1 MKYCT
6 SVVDKAIQLVRQHPN
21 QAARYCLDLP
31 QYMKEF
37 RTIQLLL
44 PRQVGKSTYIKT
56 HATEDDIILYPTS
69 EMLRTHGYK
78 SVNSYS
84 AKSLLRLGLDGGP
97 ILITNKPYNIIW
109 LDEFSVNDF
118 HSKDTQKLLQA
129 LVKSGDE
136 IIVSLSTLY

>member
-6 SVVDKAIQLVRQHPN
+6 SIVDKSIQLVRQSVN
-21 QAARYCLDLP
+21 QEARMCLSLP
-31 QYMKEF
+31 QYMREF

-56 HATEDDIILYPTS
+56 HATEDDIILYP
-69 EMLRTHGYK
+69 
-78 SVNSYS
+78 
-84 AKSLLRLGLDGGP
+84 SLLMLHHHGKGVANAFASHT
-97 ILITNKPYNIIW
+97 LINFKPDAHPAINQTYNIIW

-118 HSKDTQKLLQA
+118 HGKDTQKLLDA